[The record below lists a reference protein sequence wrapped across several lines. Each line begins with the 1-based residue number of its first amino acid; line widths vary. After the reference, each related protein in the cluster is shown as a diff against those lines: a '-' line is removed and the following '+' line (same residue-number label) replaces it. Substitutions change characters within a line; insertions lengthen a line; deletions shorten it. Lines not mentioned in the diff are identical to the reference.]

1 MFPKN
6 RGGPPKSCHLFIGFF
21 HNYKLSILGYL
32 YFWFNTHL
40 WDFQNSRRPQSA
52 PALLRNDEPRLI
64 AKKTHEESDS
74 QNWCRQVVG
83 GGGEGPK
90 NERVE
95 FMVDIFY
102 FHPYLGKFPILTNIF
117 QMG

>member
-6 RGGPPKSCHLFIGFF
+6 RGIPKSSHFNRGY

-32 YFWFNTHL
+32 YFWVDTHL

-74 QNWCRQVVG
+74 QNRKSGRQVVG

-102 FHPYLGKFPILTNIF
+102 FHPYLGKIPILTD
-117 QMG
+117 